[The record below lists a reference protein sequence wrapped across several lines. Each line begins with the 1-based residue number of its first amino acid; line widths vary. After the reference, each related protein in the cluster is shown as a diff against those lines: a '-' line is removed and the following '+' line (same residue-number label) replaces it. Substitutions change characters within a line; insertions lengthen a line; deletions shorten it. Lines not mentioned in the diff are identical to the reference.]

1 MFIYSVFVCV
11 VGMYVVMALFVA
23 ILLERFGDQDDNKF
37 EMENQMDEV
46 SAAGPGRIFAYLL
59 EGEVGR
65 RWK

>member
-1 MFIYSVFVCV
+1 
-11 VGMYVVMALFVA
+11 MYVVMALFVA